1 MRVKKGSRKHRRS
14 TSRTRKHR
22 RANTRRQ
29 RGGADVH
36 MRFSNLN
43 ELSAYLQSHMRVVE
57 MHVHFLPPPG
67 ESGYFT
73 ALVNPITD
81 EMRRETHSLL
91 IRSHLQWWGE
101 VEITNENISGF
112 TFIMSDPNVKG

>member
-1 MRVKKGSRKHRRS
+1 MRVKKGS
-14 TSRTRKHR
+14 RKHR

-29 RGGADVH
+29 RGGEYVQ
-36 MRFSNLN
+36 MTFSNLN
-43 ELSAYLQSHMRVVE
+43 ELSEYLQSHMRVVE
-57 MHVHFLPPPG
+57 MHVTFLPPPG

-91 IRSHLQWWGE
+91 IRSQYVRLGE